1 MRGWSGAVSRQYI
14 GFSLNKF
21 FRGVSSHVPEIMAAG
36 THSPGGPNG
45 IIRSQSFAGFS
56 TLQERR
62 SRCNSFMGNSAV
74 QKKPTSKPKKPHL
87 SGHKASSGSREPKP
101 ERVEEV
107 YGALKQGLDEYLEVH
122 QTGLDK
128 LTSLMKDMKRN
139 SRLGVLY
146 DLDKQ
151 IKTIERYMRRLEFH
165 MSKVDELYEAF
176 CIQRRLR
183 EGASKMKQAFSAS
196 PSTKATRESMSEVN
210 RRYKEYTENMSTL
223 EGELENMLGEFHIK
237 MKGLA
242 GFARLCPG
250 DQYEI
255 FMRYGRQRWKLK
267 GKIEVNSRQSWDG
280 EEIVFMPLI
289 TDLINIK
296 VTELKGLATHILVG
310 SVICETK
317 DLFTAMPQV
326 VAVDV
331 NDLGTIKLNLEVTW
345 FPFDVEDLTLS
356 SGNVSKA
363 TALQRRVSVY
373 SQGTPE
379 TPTFQDQSLFWHP
392 SPTQHRL
399 SPTQHRP
406 CPTQHRLSPTQH
418 RLSPTQHR
426 LSFLHG
432 LRNSLLE
439 KLRRSRSFGDLVSL
453 RPRPKSSLEG
463 YVTESTLPDDVF
475 ENGGCG
481 NAECKRLSFTF
492 SDTSVSSPS
501 LAPGQSNPEITI
513 TPPETCPQ
521 PQIPNVEVT
530 VRIHADVVE
539 EAEEGEEEEESRGSS
554 GSVSTSLVSEEAESE
569 WERAESQSNGGSVS
583 LCSERQLSAVSPGGV
598 FPDHAGPDSDGDE
611 DDSSELLKP
620 VELDTEEPGSL
631 TRQLVRRLTSSDI
644 LPEAGVLSWAGEGS
658 RAFLESSLEE
668 TLQSLL
674 LRLESL
680 GQRCRE
686 LQDLEQE
693 VMRLEDLLKC
703 RLPGHRSRSS
713 SLSLMVESAL
723 ESFDFLNTSDFDD
736 DDTGDDH
743 ALQRSVFFDMEAES
757 IGPGGP
763 HPEARGHLSEAL
775 TEDTGVG
782 NSVAGS
788 PLPLTTGN
796 ENLDVAIVIHL
807 QYCDHLIQLLSSGGS
822 PWQRR
827 AQLQK
832 LSAQT
837 QLLEELGE
845 ISTERL
851 GSITSAADVLP
862 GLAERP
868 ARMALWSEWS
878 GSGALFHATLDRVLK
893 HMHHCYTGP
902 LQERH
907 PHTAADTVIRLVVSE
922 MVDRS
927 DLASSPTCHPHS
939 ALSQVVFP
947 PSALSQDVVSPSALS
962 QDVVSPSAL
971 SQDVFPPSAL
981 SQDVVSPSALS
992 QDVFPPSALSQDVF
1006 PPSALSQDVVSP
1018 SALSQDVVSPSALSQ
1033 DVVSPSALSQ
1043 DVVSP
1048 SALSQDVV
1056 SPSALSQDVVS
1067 PSALSHDVVT
1077 VFQFHSYVSK
1087 HSVEDMEDHLLQVA
1101 REAVF
1106 AEGLSGGDS
1115 ERCLKELEEVSHTG
1129 LCPRQQTLRALASLL
1144 SHQDPQL
1151 SEAAAAYITSASSH
1165 TPFRSKAVDCYT
1177 QALWESGVQTQ
1188 RSACAALS
1196 CLQAV
1201 ESLRAVVSLC
1211 DSADEELRH
1220 VAIETL
1226 LTFGE
1231 EGRLA
1236 YEQLDT
1242 MPREMVRLGTRRGNA
1257 VTTAF

>member
-1 MRGWSGAVSRQYI
+1 MNRTPRFEGGVY
-14 GFSLNKF
+14 LT
-21 FRGVSSHVPEIMAAG
+21 GVSSRVPEIMAAG

-74 QKKPTSKPKKPHL
+74 QKKPTSKKPHL

-280 EEIVFMPLI
+280 EEMVFMPLI

-379 TPTFQDQSLFWHP
+379 TPTFQDQSF
-392 SPTQHRL
+392 
-399 SPTQHRP
+399 
-406 CPTQHRLSPTQH
+406 
-418 RLSPTQHR
+418 
-426 LSFLHG
+426 F
-432 LRNSLLE
+432 
-439 KLRRSRSFGDLVSL
+439 
-453 RPRPKSSLEG
+453 
-463 YVTESTLPDDVF
+463 STLPDDVF

-598 FPDHAGPDSDGDE
+598 FPDHAGPHSDGDE

-757 IGPGGP
+757 IEPGGP

-868 ARMALWSEWS
+868 ARMALWSECS

-939 ALSQVVFP
+939 ALSQDVVP

-962 QDVVSPSAL
+962 QDVV
-971 SQDVFPPSAL
+971 PPSAL
-981 SQDVVSPSALS
+981 SQDDVV
-992 QDVFPPSALSQDVF
+992 PPSALSQ
-1006 PPSALSQDVVSP
+1006 
-1018 SALSQDVVSPSALSQ
+1018 
-1033 DVVSPSALSQ
+1033 
-1043 DVVSP
+1043 
-1048 SALSQDVV
+1048 
-1056 SPSALSQDVVS
+1056 
-1067 PSALSHDVVT
+1067 DVVT
-1077 VFQFHSYVSK
+1077 VFQFHSYVSE
-1087 HSVEDMEDHLLQVA
+1087 HSVEDMEEHLLQVA

>member
-1 MRGWSGAVSRQYI
+1 MTWTTAHCWHQAMELSRRLHWI
-14 GFSLNKF
+14 HNRPWRARARRREFS
-21 FRGVSSHVPEIMAAG
+21 RVSSRVPEIMAAG

-87 SGHKASSGSREPKP
+87 SGHKASSGSREPQP

-280 EEIVFMPLI
+280 EEMVFTPLI

-363 TALQRRVSVY
+363 TALQRRVSIY

-379 TPTFQDQSLFWHP
+379 TPTFQDQSF
-392 SPTQHRL
+392 
-399 SPTQHRP
+399 
-406 CPTQHRLSPTQH
+406 
-418 RLSPTQHR
+418 
-426 LSFLHG
+426 F
-432 LRNSLLE
+432 
-439 KLRRSRSFGDLVSL
+439 
-453 RPRPKSSLEG
+453 
-463 YVTESTLPDDVF
+463 STLPDDVF

-481 NAECKRLSFTF
+481 NTECKRLSFTF

-501 LAPGQSNPEITI
+501 LAPGQSNPEITV

-539 EAEEGEEEEESRGSS
+539 EAEEGEEEAESRGSSGSS

-569 WERAESQSNGGSVS
+569 WERAESQCNRESVS
-583 LCSERQLSAVSPGGV
+583 LSERQLSAVAPGGV
-598 FPDHAGPDSDGDE
+598 CPDLAGPDRDGDE

-658 RAFLESSLEE
+658 RAFLESNLEE

-693 VMRLEDLLKC
+693 VMRLEDILKC

-713 SLSLMVESAL
+713 SLTLMVESAL

-743 ALQRSVFFDMEAES
+743 TLQRSVFFDMEADS

-763 HPEARGHLSEAL
+763 HPEVRGHLSEAL

-862 GLAERP
+862 GLSERP
-868 ARMALWSEWS
+868 ARMALWSECS

-893 HMHHCYTGP
+893 HMHHCYTRP

-927 DLASSPTCHPHS
+927 DLASSPTCHP
-939 ALSQVVFP
+939 
-947 PSALSQDVVSPSALS
+947 PSARSQDVV
-962 QDVVSPSAL
+962 
-971 SQDVFPPSAL
+971 PPSAR
-981 SQDVVSPSALS
+981 SQDM
-992 QDVFPPSALSQDVF
+992 
-1006 PPSALSQDVVSP
+1006 
-1018 SALSQDVVSPSALSQ
+1018 
-1033 DVVSPSALSQ
+1033 
-1043 DVVSP
+1043 
-1048 SALSQDVV
+1048 
-1056 SPSALSQDVVS
+1056 
-1067 PSALSHDVVT
+1067 VT
-1077 VFQFHSYVSK
+1077 VFQFHSYVSE
-1087 HSVEDMEDHLLQVA
+1087 HSVEDMEEHLLQVA

-1106 AEGLSGGDS
+1106 AEGLSGGDP
-1115 ERCLKELEEVSHTG
+1115 ERCLKELDEVSHTG

-1177 QALWESGVQTQ
+1177 QALWEAGVQTQ
-1188 RSACAALS
+1188 RSACVALS

-1201 ESLRAVVSLC
+1201 ESLQAVVSLC

-1231 EGRLA
+1231 EGHLA

>member
-1 MRGWSGAVSRQYI
+1 
-14 GFSLNKF
+14 
-21 FRGVSSHVPEIMAAG
+21 
-36 THSPGGPNG
+36 
-45 IIRSQSFAGFS
+45 
-56 TLQERR
+56 
-62 SRCNSFMGNSAV
+62 
-74 QKKPTSKPKKPHL
+74 
-87 SGHKASSGSREPKP
+87 
-101 ERVEEV
+101 
-107 YGALKQGLDEYLEVH
+107 
-122 QTGLDK
+122 
-128 LTSLMKDMKRN
+128 
-139 SRLGVLY
+139 
-146 DLDKQ
+146 
-151 IKTIERYMRRLEFH
+151 
-165 MSKVDELYEAF
+165 MSKVDELYEVF
-176 CIQRRLR
+176 CIQRMLR

-196 PSTKATRESMSEVN
+196 PSTKATRESILEVN
-210 RRYKEYTENMSTL
+210 RRYKEYTENMSTF
-223 EGELENMLGEFHIK
+223 EVELENLLGEFHIK

-242 GFARLCPG
+242 GFARLCSG

-280 EEIVFMPLI
+280 EEMVFTPLI

-379 TPTFQDQSLFWHP
+379 TPTFQDQSF
-392 SPTQHRL
+392 
-399 SPTQHRP
+399 
-406 CPTQHRLSPTQH
+406 
-418 RLSPTQHR
+418 
-426 LSFLHG
+426 F
-432 LRNSLLE
+432 
-439 KLRRSRSFGDLVSL
+439 
-453 RPRPKSSLEG
+453 
-463 YVTESTLPDDVF
+463 STLPDDVF

-481 NAECKRLSFTF
+481 NSECKRLSFTF
-492 SDTSVSSPS
+492 SDTSVSSLSPS
-501 LAPGQSNPEITI
+501 LAPGQSNPEITV
-513 TPPETCPQ
+513 TPPDTNHW
-521 PQIPNVEVT
+521 PQIPPREDKGVEEM
-530 VRIHADVVE
+530 VRVHADVVE
-539 EAEEGEEEEESRGSS
+539 EEGEEEEESGDSG
-554 GSVSTSLVSEEAESE
+554 GSVSVSLVSEEVESE
-569 WERAESQSNGGSVS
+569 WERAEFQLNVGSSS
-583 LCSERQLSAVSPGGV
+583 LCSESQSSAVAPEDV
-598 FPDHAGPDSDGDE
+598 FLDHAGSDRDGDE

-644 LPEAGVLSWAGEGS
+644 LPEVVGLSWAGEGS

-668 TLQSLL
+668 ALHSLL

-713 SLSLMVESAL
+713 SLSLTVESAL

-743 ALQRSVFFDMEAES
+743 ALHHSVFFDMEVER
-757 IGPGGP
+757 IGPGGQ

-796 ENLDVAIVIHL
+796 ENLDMAIVIHL

-845 ISTERL
+845 ISTECL

-868 ARMALWSEWS
+868 GLMALWSECS
-878 GSGALFHATLDRVLK
+878 GSGGQFHTTLDRVLK
-893 HMHHCYTGP
+893 HMHHSYTSP

-907 PHTAADTVIRLVVSE
+907 PHTTAETVIWLVVSE

-927 DLASSPTCHPHS
+927 ELASP
-939 ALSQVVFP
+939 P
-947 PSALSQDVVSPSALS
+947 PSALSQDVL
-962 QDVVSPSAL
+962 
-971 SQDVFPPSAL
+971 
-981 SQDVVSPSALS
+981 
-992 QDVFPPSALSQDVF
+992 
-1006 PPSALSQDVVSP
+1006 
-1018 SALSQDVVSPSALSQ
+1018 
-1033 DVVSPSALSQ
+1033 
-1043 DVVSP
+1043 
-1048 SALSQDVV
+1048 
-1056 SPSALSQDVVS
+1056 
-1067 PSALSHDVVT
+1067 T
-1077 VFQFHSYVSK
+1077 VFQFHSYVSE
-1087 HSVEDMEDHLLQVA
+1087 HSVGDMKEHLLQVA

-1106 AEGLSGGDS
+1106 AEVLSGGDS
-1115 ERCLKELEEVSHTG
+1115 ERCLKELEEVSHTS
-1129 LCPRQQTLRALASLL
+1129 LCPQLQTLRALASLL
-1144 SHQDPQL
+1144 SHKDPQL
-1151 SEAAAAYITSASSH
+1151 SKAATVYITSAASH

-1177 QALWESGVQTQ
+1177 QSLSEGGVLTQ
-1188 RSACAALS
+1188 RSACAALG

-1201 ESLRAVVSLC
+1201 ESIRAVVLLC
-1211 DSADEELRH
+1211 DSADEELH
-1220 VAIETL
+1220 HIAIETL
-1226 LTFGE
+1226 LTLGE

-1242 MPREMVRLGTRRGNA
+1242 VPRELVQLGTRRGTA

>member
-1 MRGWSGAVSRQYI
+1 
-14 GFSLNKF
+14 
-21 FRGVSSHVPEIMAAG
+21 MAAG

-74 QKKPTSKPKKPHL
+74 QKKPQSKPKKPHL
-87 SGHKASSGSREPKP
+87 SGHKGGSSSREPQPK
-101 ERVEEV
+101 RLEEV
-107 YGALKQGLDEYLEVH
+107 YNALKQGLDEYLEVH
-122 QTGLDK
+122 QTELDK
-128 LTSLMKDMKRN
+128 LMSLMKDMKRN

-176 CIQRRLR
+176 CIQSRLR
-183 EGASKMKQAFSAS
+183 DGASRMKQAFSSS
-196 PSTKATRESMSEVN
+196 PSTKGTKESIAEVN
-210 RRYKEYTENMSTL
+210 RRYKEYTENMSTF
-223 EGELENMLGEFHIK
+223 ESELENLLGEFHIK

-267 GKIEVNSRQSWDG
+267 GRIEVNSRQSWDG
-280 EEIVFMPLI
+280 DEMVFMPLI

-296 VTELKGLATHILVG
+296 VTELKGLATHLLVG

-317 DLFTAMPQV
+317 ELFTAMPQV

-345 FPFDVEDLTLS
+345 YPFDVEDLTLS

-379 TPTFQDQSLFWHP
+379 TPTFQD
-392 SPTQHRL
+392 T
-399 SPTQHRP
+399 
-406 CPTQHRLSPTQH
+406 
-418 RLSPTQHR
+418 
-426 LSFLHG
+426 SF
-432 LRNSLLE
+432 
-439 KLRRSRSFGDLVSL
+439 F
-453 RPRPKSSLEG
+453 
-463 YVTESTLPDDVF
+463 STLPDDVF

-481 NAECKRLSFTF
+481 VAECKRLSFTF
-492 SDTSVSSPS
+492 SDTSGSTPSPS
-501 LAPGQSNPEITI
+501 PAPSSYSPAQSNPEITV
-513 TPPETCPQ
+513 TPPETELLHTMQ
-521 PQIPNVEVT
+521 ALTTREDFI
-530 VRIHADVVE
+530 
-539 EAEEGEEEEESRGSS
+539 AEEHLEEEDEEEEEEEEYEEDGETASRDSRGSR
-554 GSVSTSLVSEEAESE
+554 TSASLASDEADAAEDSE
-569 WERAESQSNGGSVS
+569 WERTESQRNSSSNCGSAAPS
-583 LCSERQLSAVSPGGV
+583 LCSDGHLSTVAPEDV
-598 FPDHAGPDSDGDE
+598 FLDQADE
-611 DDSSELLKP
+611 LKP
-620 VELDTEEPGSL
+620 VELDTEEAGSL
-631 TRQLVRRLTSSDI
+631 TRQLVKRLTSS
-644 LPEAGVLSWAGEGS
+644 ETETAGGGGGGGSLAEGGGSLSWAGEGS

-668 TLQSLL
+668 AIHGLL
-674 LRLESL
+674 MRLEAL
-680 GQRCRE
+680 THRCRE

-713 SLSLMVESAL
+713 SLSLTVESAL

-736 DDTGDDH
+736 EDTGDDGVP
-743 ALQRSVFFDMEAES
+743 QRLPLFEVDGGGER
-757 IGPGGP
+757 IGVQ

-807 QYCDHLIQLLSSGGS
+807 QYCDHLVQSLTMTGGGVGA
-822 PWQRR
+822 WQRR
-827 AQLQK
+827 SLLLK
-832 LSAQT
+832 LSGQT
-837 QLLEELGE
+837 LLLEELAE
-845 ISTERL
+845 LSVDRL
-851 GSITSAADVLP
+851 GAIMSAADVLP
-862 GLAERP
+862 SLAERP
-868 ARMALWSEWS
+868 QLMTLWSECS
-878 GSGALFHATLDRVLK
+878 GSAGLFHTTLDRVLK
-893 HMHHCYTGP
+893 HMNQRYTAV

-907 PHTAADTVIRLVVSE
+907 PHSADTVVGVVVGE

-927 DLASSPTCHPHS
+927 DVMS
-939 ALSQVVFP
+939 AP
-947 PSALSQDVVSPSALS
+947 AAALSQDVL
-962 QDVVSPSAL
+962 
-971 SQDVFPPSAL
+971 
-981 SQDVVSPSALS
+981 
-992 QDVFPPSALSQDVF
+992 
-1006 PPSALSQDVVSP
+1006 
-1018 SALSQDVVSPSALSQ
+1018 
-1033 DVVSPSALSQ
+1033 
-1043 DVVSP
+1043 
-1048 SALSQDVV
+1048 
-1056 SPSALSQDVVS
+1056 
-1067 PSALSHDVVT
+1067 T
-1077 VFQFHSYVSK
+1077 VFQFHSYILQHQVQ
-1087 HSVEDMEDHLLQVA
+1087 DMETHLLDLA
-1101 REAVF
+1101 REEVF
-1106 AEGLSGGDS
+1106 AEVLSSGDS
-1115 ERCLKELEEVSHTG
+1115 SSCLTELDQVPLSR
-1129 LCPRQQTLRALASLL
+1129 LWPRNSSLRALASLL
-1144 SHQDPQL
+1144 T
-1151 SEAAAAYITSASSH
+1151 SENLQVNKAAADYLSSGASDSN
-1165 TPFRSKAVDCYT
+1165 FRSRAVECYT
-1177 QALWESGVQTQ
+1177 QALSEAGGQSQ
-1188 RSACAALS
+1188 RAACAALS

-1201 ESLRAVVSLC
+1201 ESIRAVIALC

-1242 MPREMVRLGTRRGNA
+1242 VPGEMIRLGTRRGNA

>member
-1 MRGWSGAVSRQYI
+1 
-14 GFSLNKF
+14 
-21 FRGVSSHVPEIMAAG
+21 MAAG

-87 SGHKASSGSREPKP
+87 SGHKASSGSREPQPK
-101 ERVEEV
+101 RVEEV
-107 YGALKQGLDEYLEVH
+107 YVALKQGLDEYLEVY
-122 QTGLDK
+122 QTELDK

-139 SRLGVLY
+139 SRLVSQDGVLY

-165 MSKVDELYEAF
+165 MSKVDELYEVF
-176 CIQRRLR
+176 CIQRMLR

-196 PSTKATRESMSEVN
+196 PSTKATRESILEVN
-210 RRYKEYTENMSTL
+210 RRYKEYTENMSTF
-223 EGELENMLGEFHIK
+223 EVELENLLGEFHIK

-242 GFARLCPG
+242 GFARLCSG

-280 EEIVFMPLI
+280 EEMVFTPLI

-379 TPTFQDQSLFWHP
+379 TPTFQDQSF
-392 SPTQHRL
+392 
-399 SPTQHRP
+399 
-406 CPTQHRLSPTQH
+406 
-418 RLSPTQHR
+418 
-426 LSFLHG
+426 F
-432 LRNSLLE
+432 
-439 KLRRSRSFGDLVSL
+439 
-453 RPRPKSSLEG
+453 
-463 YVTESTLPDDVF
+463 STLPDDVF

-481 NAECKRLSFTF
+481 NSECKRLSFTF
-492 SDTSVSSPS
+492 SDTSVSSLSPS
-501 LAPGQSNPEITI
+501 LAPGQSNPEITV
-513 TPPETCPQ
+513 TPPDMNHW
-521 PQIPNVEVT
+521 PQIPPREDKGVEEM
-530 VRIHADVVE
+530 VRVHADVVE
-539 EAEEGEEEEESRGSS
+539 EEGEEEEESGDSG
-554 GSVSTSLVSEEAESE
+554 GSVSVSLVSEEVESE
-569 WERAESQSNGGSVS
+569 WERAEFQLNVGSSS
-583 LCSERQLSAVSPGGV
+583 LCSESQLSALAPEDV
-598 FPDHAGPDSDGDE
+598 FLDHAGSDRDGDE

-644 LPEAGVLSWAGEGS
+644 LPEVVGLSWAGEGS
-658 RAFLESSLEE
+658 KAFLESSLEE
-668 TLQSLL
+668 ALHSLL

-686 LQDLEQE
+686 MQDLEQE

-713 SLSLMVESAL
+713 SLSLTVESAL

-743 ALQRSVFFDMEAES
+743 VLHHSVFFDMEVER
-757 IGPGGP
+757 IGPGGQ

-796 ENLDVAIVIHL
+796 ENLDMAIVIHL

-845 ISTERL
+845 ISTECL

-868 ARMALWSEWS
+868 GLMALWSECS
-878 GSGALFHATLDRVLK
+878 GSGGQFHTTLDRVLK
-893 HMHHCYTGP
+893 HMHHSYTSP

-907 PHTAADTVIRLVVSE
+907 PHTTAETVIWLVVSE

-927 DLASSPTCHPHS
+927 ELAS
-939 ALSQVVFP
+939 P
-947 PSALSQDVVSPSALS
+947 PSSALSQDVL
-962 QDVVSPSAL
+962 
-971 SQDVFPPSAL
+971 
-981 SQDVVSPSALS
+981 
-992 QDVFPPSALSQDVF
+992 
-1006 PPSALSQDVVSP
+1006 
-1018 SALSQDVVSPSALSQ
+1018 
-1033 DVVSPSALSQ
+1033 
-1043 DVVSP
+1043 
-1048 SALSQDVV
+1048 
-1056 SPSALSQDVVS
+1056 
-1067 PSALSHDVVT
+1067 T
-1077 VFQFHSYVSK
+1077 VFQFHSYVSE
-1087 HSVEDMEDHLLQVA
+1087 HSVGDMKEHLLQVA

-1106 AEGLSGGDS
+1106 AEGLSSGDS

-1129 LCPRQQTLRALASLL
+1129 LCPQLQTLRALASLL
-1144 SHQDPQL
+1144 SHKDPQL
-1151 SEAAAAYITSASSH
+1151 SKAATAYITSAASH

-1177 QALWESGVQTQ
+1177 QSLSEGGVLTQ

-1201 ESLRAVVSLC
+1201 ESIRAVVLLC
-1211 DSADEELRH
+1211 DSADEELH
-1220 VAIETL
+1220 HIAIETL
-1226 LTFGE
+1226 LTLGE

-1242 MPREMVRLGTRRGNA
+1242 VPRELVQLGTRRGTA

>member
-1 MRGWSGAVSRQYI
+1 
-14 GFSLNKF
+14 
-21 FRGVSSHVPEIMAAG
+21 MAAG

-87 SGHKASSGSREPKP
+87 SGHKASSGSREPQP

-280 EEIVFMPLI
+280 EEMIFTPLI

-363 TALQRRVSVY
+363 TALQRRVSIY

-379 TPTFQDQSLFWHP
+379 TPTFQDQSF
-392 SPTQHRL
+392 
-399 SPTQHRP
+399 
-406 CPTQHRLSPTQH
+406 
-418 RLSPTQHR
+418 
-426 LSFLHG
+426 F
-432 LRNSLLE
+432 
-439 KLRRSRSFGDLVSL
+439 
-453 RPRPKSSLEG
+453 
-463 YVTESTLPDDVF
+463 STLPDDVF

-481 NAECKRLSFTF
+481 NTECKRLSFTF

-501 LAPGQSNPEITI
+501 LAPGQSNPEITV

-569 WERAESQSNGGSVS
+569 WERAESQCNGGSVS
-583 LCSERQLSAVSPGGV
+583 LSERQLSAVASGGV
-598 FPDHAGPDSDGDE
+598 CPDLAGPDRDGDE

-658 RAFLESSLEE
+658 RAFLESNLEE

-713 SLSLMVESAL
+713 SLTLMVESAL

-743 ALQRSVFFDMEAES
+743 ALQRSVFFDMEADS

-763 HPEARGHLSEAL
+763 HPEVRGHLSEAL

-822 PWQRR
+822 PWERR

-837 QLLEELGE
+837 QLLEDLGE

-851 GSITSAADVLP
+851 GCITSAADVLP
-862 GLAERP
+862 GLSEQP
-868 ARMALWSEWS
+868 ARMALWSECS

-893 HMHHCYTGP
+893 HMHHCYTRP

-927 DLASSPTCHPHS
+927 DLASSPTCHP
-939 ALSQVVFP
+939 
-947 PSALSQDVVSPSALS
+947 PSARSQDVV
-962 QDVVSPSAL
+962 
-971 SQDVFPPSAL
+971 PPSAR
-981 SQDVVSPSALS
+981 SQDM
-992 QDVFPPSALSQDVF
+992 
-1006 PPSALSQDVVSP
+1006 
-1018 SALSQDVVSPSALSQ
+1018 
-1033 DVVSPSALSQ
+1033 
-1043 DVVSP
+1043 
-1048 SALSQDVV
+1048 
-1056 SPSALSQDVVS
+1056 
-1067 PSALSHDVVT
+1067 VT
-1077 VFQFHSYVSK
+1077 VFQFHSYVSE
-1087 HSVEDMEDHLLQVA
+1087 HSVEDMEEHLLQVA

-1106 AEGLSGGDS
+1106 AEGLSGGDP
-1115 ERCLKELEEVSHTG
+1115 ERCLKELDEVSHTG

-1177 QALWESGVQTQ
+1177 QALWEAGVQTQ

>member
-1 MRGWSGAVSRQYI
+1 
-14 GFSLNKF
+14 
-21 FRGVSSHVPEIMAAG
+21 MAAG

-62 SRCNSFMGNSAV
+62 SRCNSFMGNTAV
-74 QKKPTSKPKKPHL
+74 QKKPQSKPKKPHL
-87 SGHKASSGSREPKP
+87 SGHKGGSSSREPQPK
-101 ERVEEV
+101 RLEEV
-107 YGALKQGLDEYLEVH
+107 YTALKQGLDEYLEVH
-122 QTGLDK
+122 QTELDK
-128 LTSLMKDMKRN
+128 LMSLMKDMKRN

-176 CIQRRLR
+176 CIQSRLR
-183 EGASKMKQAFSAS
+183 DGASRMKQAFSSS
-196 PSTKATRESMSEVN
+196 PSTKGTKESIAEVN
-210 RRYKEYTENMSTL
+210 RRYKEYTENMSTF
-223 EGELENMLGEFHIK
+223 ESELENLLGEFHIK

-267 GKIEVNSRQSWDG
+267 GRIEVNSRQSWDG
-280 EEIVFMPLI
+280 DEMVFMPLI

-296 VTELKGLATHILVG
+296 VTELKGLATHMLVG

-317 DLFTAMPQV
+317 ELFTAMPQV

-345 FPFDVEDLTLS
+345 YPFDVEDLTLS

-379 TPTFQDQSLFWHP
+379 TPTFQD
-392 SPTQHRL
+392 T
-399 SPTQHRP
+399 
-406 CPTQHRLSPTQH
+406 
-418 RLSPTQHR
+418 
-426 LSFLHG
+426 SF
-432 LRNSLLE
+432 
-439 KLRRSRSFGDLVSL
+439 F
-453 RPRPKSSLEG
+453 
-463 YVTESTLPDDVF
+463 STLPDDVF

-481 NAECKRLSFTF
+481 VAECKRLSFTF
-492 SDTSVSSPS
+492 SDTSGSTPSPS
-501 LAPGQSNPEITI
+501 PALSSHSPGQSNPEITV
-513 TPPETCPQ
+513 TPPELDPS
-521 PQIPNVEVT
+521 PSQILSTREDS
-530 VRIHADVVE
+530 I
-539 EAEEGEEEEESRGSS
+539 AEEHLEEEEEEEYEEDGETGSRGSKGS
-554 GSVSTSLVSEEAESE
+554 GTSASLASDEAEVAEDSE
-569 WERAESQSNGGSVS
+569 WERTESQRNSGSNCGSAAPS
-583 LCSERQLSAVSPGGV
+583 LCSDGHLSTVAPEDV
-598 FPDHAGPDSDGDE
+598 FLDHADE
-611 DDSSELLKP
+611 LKP
-620 VELDTEEPGSL
+620 VELDTEEGGSL
-631 TRQLVRRLTSSDI
+631 TRQLVKRLTSSEI
-644 LPEAGVLSWAGEGS
+644 VPPSGSSMEGGGSLSWAGEGS

-668 TLQSLL
+668 AIHSLL
-674 LRLESL
+674 MRLESL
-680 GQRCRE
+680 THRCRE

-713 SLSLMVESAL
+713 SLSLTVESAL

-736 DDTGDDH
+736 EDTGDDN
-743 ALQRSVFFDMEAES
+743 AVLSIPPQRSPLFDTDGER
-757 IGPGGP
+757 IGGQ

-807 QYCDHLIQLLSSGGS
+807 QYCNHLIELLSGVGV
-822 PWQRR
+822 WQRR
-827 AQLQK
+827 SLLLK
-832 LSAQT
+832 LSGQT
-837 QLLEELGE
+837 QLLEELAE
-845 ISTERL
+845 ISVDRL
-851 GSITSAADVLP
+851 GAIISAADVLP

-868 ARMALWSEWS
+868 ELMTLWSECS
-878 GSGALFHATLDRVLK
+878 GSAGLFHTTLDRVFK
-893 HMHHCYTGP
+893 HMNQRYTAV

-907 PHTAADTVIRLVVSE
+907 PHSAETVIGAVVGE

-927 DLASSPTCHPHS
+927 DLAAPHN
-939 ALSQVVFP
+939 P
-947 PSALSQDVVSPSALS
+947 PVSALSQDVL
-962 QDVVSPSAL
+962 
-971 SQDVFPPSAL
+971 
-981 SQDVVSPSALS
+981 
-992 QDVFPPSALSQDVF
+992 
-1006 PPSALSQDVVSP
+1006 
-1018 SALSQDVVSPSALSQ
+1018 
-1033 DVVSPSALSQ
+1033 
-1043 DVVSP
+1043 
-1048 SALSQDVV
+1048 
-1056 SPSALSQDVVS
+1056 
-1067 PSALSHDVVT
+1067 T
-1077 VFQFHSYVSK
+1077 VFQFHSYILQHEVQ
-1087 HSVEDMEDHLLQVA
+1087 DMETHLLRLG
-1101 REAVF
+1101 REEVF
-1106 AEGLSGGDS
+1106 AEVLCSGDNS
-1115 ERCLKELEEVSHTG
+1115 RCLAELEEIPLSS
-1129 LCPRQQTLRALASLL
+1129 LWPRNSTLRALASLL
-1144 SHQDPQL
+1144 TAEDPQVNK
-1151 SEAAAAYITSASSH
+1151 AAANYLSTAASHSH
-1165 TPFRSKAVDCYT
+1165 FRTRAVECYT
-1177 QALWESGVQTQ
+1177 QALSEAGVQSQ
-1188 RSACAALS
+1188 RAACSALS

-1201 ESLRAVVSLC
+1201 ESIRAVVALC

-1242 MPREMVRLGTRRGNA
+1242 VPGEMIRLGTRRGNA

>member
-1 MRGWSGAVSRQYI
+1 MAFADIGEDQDDLNEVMREEMEDVFIYD
-14 GFSLNKF
+14 
-21 FRGVSSHVPEIMAAG
+21 GVSSRVPEIMAAG

-74 QKKPTSKPKKPHL
+74 QKKPTSKIKKPHL
-87 SGHKASSGSREPKP
+87 SGHKASSGSREPQPK
-101 ERVEEV
+101 RVEEV
-107 YGALKQGLDEYLEVH
+107 YRALKQGLDEYLEVY
-122 QTGLDK
+122 QTELDK

-139 SRLGVLY
+139 SRLVRQDGVLY

-165 MSKVDELYEAF
+165 MSKVDELYEVF
-176 CIQRRLR
+176 CIQRMLR

-196 PSTKATRESMSEVN
+196 PSTKATRESILEVN
-210 RRYKEYTENMSTL
+210 RRYKEYTENMSTF
-223 EGELENMLGEFHIK
+223 EVELENLLGEFHIK

-242 GFARLCPG
+242 GFARLCSG

-280 EEIVFMPLI
+280 EEMVFTPLI

-379 TPTFQDQSLFWHP
+379 TPTFQDQSF
-392 SPTQHRL
+392 
-399 SPTQHRP
+399 
-406 CPTQHRLSPTQH
+406 
-418 RLSPTQHR
+418 
-426 LSFLHG
+426 F
-432 LRNSLLE
+432 
-439 KLRRSRSFGDLVSL
+439 
-453 RPRPKSSLEG
+453 
-463 YVTESTLPDDVF
+463 STLPDDVF

-481 NAECKRLSFTF
+481 NSECKRLSFTF
-492 SDTSVSSPS
+492 SDTSVSSFSPS
-501 LAPGQSNPEITI
+501 LAPGQSNPEITV
-513 TPPETCPQ
+513 TPPDMNHW
-521 PQIPNVEVT
+521 PQIPPREDKGVEEM
-530 VRIHADVVE
+530 VRVHADVVE
-539 EAEEGEEEEESRGSS
+539 EEGEEEEESGDSG
-554 GSVSTSLVSEEAESE
+554 GSVSVSLVSEEVESE
-569 WERAESQSNGGSVS
+569 WERAEFPLNVGSSS
-583 LCSERQLSAVSPGGV
+583 LCSESQLSALAPEDV
-598 FPDHAGPDSDGDE
+598 FLDHAGSDRDGDE

-644 LPEAGVLSWAGEGS
+644 LPEVVGLSWAGEGS
-658 RAFLESSLEE
+658 RAFQESSLEE
-668 TLQSLL
+668 ALHSLL

-686 LQDLEQE
+686 MQDLEQE

-713 SLSLMVESAL
+713 SLSLTVESAL

-743 ALQRSVFFDMEAES
+743 VLHHSVFFDMEVER
-757 IGPGGP
+757 IGPGGQ

-796 ENLDVAIVIHL
+796 ENLDMAIVIHL

-845 ISTERL
+845 ISTECL

-868 ARMALWSEWS
+868 GLMALWSECS
-878 GSGALFHATLDRVLK
+878 GSGGQFHTTLDRVLK
-893 HMHHCYTGP
+893 HMHHSYTSP

-907 PHTAADTVIRLVVSE
+907 PHTTAETVIWLVVRE

-927 DLASSPTCHPHS
+927 ELASP
-939 ALSQVVFP
+939 P
-947 PSALSQDVVSPSALS
+947 PSALSQDVL
-962 QDVVSPSAL
+962 
-971 SQDVFPPSAL
+971 
-981 SQDVVSPSALS
+981 
-992 QDVFPPSALSQDVF
+992 
-1006 PPSALSQDVVSP
+1006 
-1018 SALSQDVVSPSALSQ
+1018 
-1033 DVVSPSALSQ
+1033 
-1043 DVVSP
+1043 
-1048 SALSQDVV
+1048 
-1056 SPSALSQDVVS
+1056 
-1067 PSALSHDVVT
+1067 T
-1077 VFQFHSYVSK
+1077 VFQFHSYVSE
-1087 HSVEDMEDHLLQVA
+1087 HSVGDMKEHLLQVA

-1129 LCPRQQTLRALASLL
+1129 LCPQLQTLRALASLL
-1144 SHQDPQL
+1144 SHKDPQL
-1151 SEAAAAYITSASSH
+1151 SKAATAYITSAASH

-1177 QALWESGVQTQ
+1177 QSLSEGGVLTQ

-1201 ESLRAVVSLC
+1201 ESIRAVVLLC
-1211 DSADEELRH
+1211 DSADEELH
-1220 VAIETL
+1220 HIAIETL
-1226 LTFGE
+1226 LTLGE

-1242 MPREMVRLGTRRGNA
+1242 VPRELVQLGTRRGTA

>member
-1 MRGWSGAVSRQYI
+1 MTRTTAHCWHQAMELSRRLHWI
-14 GFSLNKF
+14 RNRPWRARARRREFS
-21 FRGVSSHVPEIMAAG
+21 RVSSRVPEIMAAG

-74 QKKPTSKPKKPHL
+74 QKKPTPKKPHL
-87 SGHKASSGSREPKP
+87 SGHKASSGSREPQP

-139 SRLGVLY
+139 SRLVRQDGVLY

-280 EEIVFMPLI
+280 EEMIFTPLI

-363 TALQRRVSVY
+363 TALQRRVSIY

-379 TPTFQDQSLFWHP
+379 TPTFQDQSFFWHP

-399 SPTQHRP
+399 SPTLHRLS
-406 CPTQHRLSPTQH
+406 PTQHRLSPTQH

-453 RPRPKSSLEG
+453 QPRPKSSLEG

-481 NAECKRLSFTF
+481 NTECKRLSFTF

-501 LAPGQSNPEITI
+501 LAPGQSNPEITV

-521 PQIPNVEVT
+521 PQIPNVEVP

-539 EAEEGEEEEESRGSS
+539 EAEEGEEEEESRSSS

-569 WERAESQSNGGSVS
+569 WERAESQCNGGSVS
-583 LCSERQLSAVSPGGV
+583 LCSVAPGGV
-598 FPDHAGPDSDGDE
+598 CPDLAGPDRDGDE

-658 RAFLESSLEE
+658 RAFLESNLEE
-668 TLQSLL
+668 TLQNLL

-713 SLSLMVESAL
+713 SLTLMVESAL

-743 ALQRSVFFDMEAES
+743 ALQRSVFFDMEADS
-757 IGPGGP
+757 IGPGDP
-763 HPEARGHLSEAL
+763 HPEVRGHLSEAL

-845 ISTERL
+845 ISTECL

-862 GLAERP
+862 GLSERP
-868 ARMALWSEWS
+868 AQMALWSECS

-893 HMHHCYTGP
+893 HMHHCYTRP

-927 DLASSPTCHPHS
+927 DLASSPTCHP
-939 ALSQVVFP
+939 
-947 PSALSQDVVSPSALS
+947 PSALSQDVG
-962 QDVVSPSAL
+962 
-971 SQDVFPPSAL
+971 PPSAL
-981 SQDVVSPSALS
+981 SQEVVPPLARS
-992 QDVFPPSALSQDVF
+992 QDM
-1006 PPSALSQDVVSP
+1006 
-1018 SALSQDVVSPSALSQ
+1018 
-1033 DVVSPSALSQ
+1033 
-1043 DVVSP
+1043 
-1048 SALSQDVV
+1048 
-1056 SPSALSQDVVS
+1056 
-1067 PSALSHDVVT
+1067 VT
-1077 VFQFHSYVSK
+1077 VFQFHSYVSE
-1087 HSVEDMEDHLLQVA
+1087 HSVEDMEEHLLQVA

-1106 AEGLSGGDS
+1106 AEGLSCGDS
-1115 ERCLKELEEVSHTG
+1115 ERCLKELDEVSHTG

-1177 QALWESGVQTQ
+1177 QALWEAGVQTQ

-1220 VAIETL
+1220 VARETL